1 MFKISKTKIEIKKE
15 ISFKSYLGNIN
26 IFFIDKKIKIPK
38 NVEIKIENNN
48 IFFKGS
54 LGELSLTF
62 KDEISFFLKNNQLII
77 IINSQKNKKSILNL
91 YNKLIKIKIKGVL
104 QGFKLNLI
112 LKGIGFKSFIENN
125 NLILKLGFS
134 HNIVIPIPNNI
145 KIINQTNN
153 LIFNSIDFI
162 YLTQFVHYI
171 KNFKKPEPY
180 KGKGLLLKN
189 EKIFK
194 KKVKKVKNNY
204 I

>member
-1 MFKISKTKIEIKKE
+1 MFKILKTKIKIKKE
-15 ISFKSYLGNIN
+15 ILFKSLLGDIN
-26 IFFIDKKIKIPK
+26 IFFLDKKMKIPR

-48 IFFKGS
+48 IFFKGF
-54 LGELSLTF
+54 LGESSLAF
-62 KDEISFFLKNNQLII
+62 KNEISFFLKKNQLII

-91 YNKLIKIKIKGVL
+91 YNRLIKIKIKGVL
-104 QGFKLNLI
+104 QGYKLNLI

-194 KKVKKVKNNY
+194 KEGKKSKK
-204 I
+204 

>member
-15 ISFKSYLGNIN
+15 ISFKSSLGNIN
-26 IFFIDKKIKIPK
+26 IFFVDKKIKIPK
-38 NVEIKIENNN
+38 NIEIKIKNNN

-54 LGELSLTF
+54 LGELSLAF
-62 KDEISFFLKNNQLII
+62 KNEISFFLKNNQLII

-145 KIINQTNN
+145 RIINQTNN

-194 KKVKKVKNNY
+194 KEGKKSKK
-204 I
+204 